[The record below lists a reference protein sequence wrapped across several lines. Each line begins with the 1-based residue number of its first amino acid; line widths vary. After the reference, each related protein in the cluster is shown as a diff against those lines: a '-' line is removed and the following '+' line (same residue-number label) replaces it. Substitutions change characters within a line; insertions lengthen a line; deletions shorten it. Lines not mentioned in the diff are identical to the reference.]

1 MTGGFNV
8 GDFDGGTS
16 FRRDG
21 QADCDKDLLRF
32 FWSDG
37 FVFHGDDRLGHAWNP
52 V

>member
-1 MTGGFNV
+1 
-8 GDFDGGTS
+8 
-16 FRRDG
+16 
-21 QADCDKDLLRF
+21 LLRF